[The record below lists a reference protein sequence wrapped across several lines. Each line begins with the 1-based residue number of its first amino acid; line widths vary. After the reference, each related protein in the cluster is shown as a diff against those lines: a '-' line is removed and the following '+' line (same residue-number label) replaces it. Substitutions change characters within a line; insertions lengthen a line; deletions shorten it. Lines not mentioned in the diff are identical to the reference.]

1 MKLKYLLILLIGFI
15 SCETK
20 EIQTISV
27 EELTVI
33 LSNKNV
39 QLVDVRTPEEFK
51 LGHINNSELINVKSN
66 DFESIALEKLDKNKP
81 IYMYC
86 RSGKRGQKA
95 CNILQKKGFKVYN
108 LEGGYLKWKSKKE

>member
-1 MKLKYLLILLIGFI
+1 MKFKYLILLLIGFI

-33 LSNKNV
+33 LSNNNV

-51 LGHINNSELINVKSN
+51 LGHITNAELIDVKTSN
-66 DFESIALEKLDKNKP
+66 FESIALEKLDKNKP
-81 IYMYC
+81 VYMYC
-86 RSGKRGQKA
+86 RSGKRGRKA
-95 CNILQKKGFKVYN
+95 CDILQKKGFKVYN
-108 LEGGYLKWKSKKE
+108 LEGGYLNWKSKKE